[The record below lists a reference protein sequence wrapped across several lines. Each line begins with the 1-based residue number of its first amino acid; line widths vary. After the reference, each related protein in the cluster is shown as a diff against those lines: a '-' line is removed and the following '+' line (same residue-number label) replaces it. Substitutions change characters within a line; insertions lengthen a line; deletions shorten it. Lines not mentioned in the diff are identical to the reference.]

1 MKLGSLSCGG
11 RDGTLVVTDD
21 ALTRAVAVPTI
32 APTLQHALDDWRR
45 AEPALR
51 TVAAELAAGRRA
63 DAFALDPAAL
73 ASPLPRAFQFLDG
86 SVYLHHMEKARRARG
101 AAMPANHDTEPL
113 MYQGLSDG
121 FCAPHGIMRLPSED
135 LDIDF
140 EAEIAIVTDDVPM
153 GIDAAAAADH
163 VKLVMLMNDYTCR
176 ALTRTELPKG
186 FGFVQS
192 KPTSAFSPV
201 AVTPDALGAAW
212 DGALVHG
219 RLRSQVNERR
229 IGSPDAGV
237 DAFFT
242 YPQLIAHAARTRA
255 LGAGTIIAAG
265 AVSNRDPATGHG
277 CLAEA
282 RFDDEQAGR
291 TPTPWLR
298 FGDVVRIE
306 MHDADGRSIFG
317 AIVNRIAGPA

>member
-1 MKLGSLSCGG
+1 MKLASLAGGG
-11 RDGTLVVTDD
+11 RDGTLVVVDD
-21 ALTRAVAVPTI
+21 ALERAVAVAAI
-32 APTLQHALDDWRR
+32 APTLQRALDDWTR

-51 TVAAELAAGRRA
+51 AVAADLAAGRCA
-63 DAFALDPAAL
+63 DAFALDVSAL
-73 ASPLPRAFQFLDG
+73 ASPLPRAYQFLDG

-113 MYQGLSDG
+113 MYQGVSDG
-121 FCAPHGIMRLPSED
+121 FCAPHGAMHLPSED

-153 GIDAAAAADH
+153 GVDVGAAASH
-163 VKLVMLMNDYTCR
+163 VKLVMLMNDFTCR
-176 ALTRTELPKG
+176 ALTRSELPKG

-212 DGALVHG
+212 DGALLHG
-219 RLRSQVNERR
+219 RLQSFVNARAV
-229 IGSPDAGV
+229 GCPDAGV
-237 DAFFT
+237 DAFFG
-242 YPQLIAHAARTRA
+242 YPRLIAHAARTRA

-265 AVSNRDPATGHG
+265 AVSNRDPASGHG

-291 TPTPWLR
+291 TLTPWLC

-306 MHDADGRSIFG
+306 MCDAAGRSIFG
-317 AIVNRIAGPA
+317 ALENRIAGPA